1 MFKKRQQQNKFKHL
15 SFGMTFHIYQ
25 LLFLEAL
32 DFFSRNL
39 QTLLHFWFT
48 LFSTKLAKLDS
59 TIKCDA
65 AVHAKVVIE
74 TFSRNNFHF
83 LVFISTLLL
92 CNNKYGLKHTCTHT
106 HTHTPTIWKKQ
117 AQHSSLLIHR
127 LLLLQSGLRTHK
139 ITLP

>member
-106 HTHTPTIWKKQ
+106 HTHLQYGRSK
-117 AQHSSLLIHR
+117 HSILLCLSIASCCYSRVYAHA
-127 LLLLQSGLRTHK
+127 K
-139 ITLP
+139 